1 MRFFFQNFFA
11 LHLGLA
17 TLSAAAA
24 VLGVWAS
31 ESAAAETGASSSSKP
46 EAVPPKILRY
56 AGRLLK
62 QFDANGNG
70 RLEPGEWQR
79 MPGEVRQADADGDG
93 VITLEELSAWM
104 ADYSRRHRIRLL
116 LPLQTETELP
126 SLFKP
131 ATAKAGGI
139 ELQRREATQT
149 RPEEGQEAK
158 ATGAELEAAGAKK
171 PAPDRPK
178 SDRTREGA
186 KFHVGA
192 SRLPPGLPQW
202 FLDRDLDG
210 DGQLTL
216 GEFAPNPTPQLLEE
230 FRRYDLNGDGLI
242 TANECLRALGIG
254 KKKAPSDKT
263 TDEKGKNGPA
273 GDGR

>member
-139 ELQRREATQT
+139 ELHAVR
-149 RPEEGQEAK
+149 
-158 ATGAELEAAGAKK
+158 
-171 PAPDRPK
+171 RPK
-178 SDRTREGA
+178 QGR
-186 KFHVGA
+186 
-192 SRLPPGLPQW
+192 
-202 FLDRDLDG
+202 
-210 DGQLTL
+210 
-216 GEFAPNPTPQLLEE
+216 
-230 FRRYDLNGDGLI
+230 
-242 TANECLRALGIG
+242 
-254 KKKAPSDKT
+254 KKARKRRPPAQNSKPPVR
-263 TDEKGKNGPA
+263 KNRPPIAPRAIAPA
-273 GDGR
+273 RARSST